1 MKTALDDQRA
11 KIIAAA
17 RAHAV
22 SCREMIEKREIE
34 FRSQFGHQK
43 QWWIL
48 KGAADALDT
57 FANEIEAWK
66 P

>member
-1 MKTALDDQRA
+1 MEWFKVWA
-11 KIIAAA
+11 
-17 RAHAV
+17 
-22 SCREMIEKREIE
+22 
-34 FRSQFGHQK
+34 HQK